1 MLGWLL
7 ELVGLL
13 VVGWLLDEVGLLVL
27 GVEFEELL
35 DVGLEVLSPE
45 LLVGSWVSEVGSL
58 LDVSDDVV
66 GSLDEFEELLV
77 GWLVVGSLVGSWVSL
92 EVGLEVSEFEELS
105 PCEVCP
111 SLRMSWLSVM
121 ITAISSVLPSPIST
135 LLSTVDELLDSEELE
150 LDSTEL
156 VLDST

>member
-1 MLGWLL
+1 MVEELL
-7 ELVGLL
+7 DDVGL
-13 VVGWLLDEVGLLVL
+13 EVF
-27 GVEFEELL
+27 EFEELL
-35 DVGLEVLSPE
+35 EPVGL
-45 LLVGSWVSEVGSL
+45 L
-58 LDVSDDVV
+58 LDVVP
-66 GSLDEFEELLV
+66 EFEELLV